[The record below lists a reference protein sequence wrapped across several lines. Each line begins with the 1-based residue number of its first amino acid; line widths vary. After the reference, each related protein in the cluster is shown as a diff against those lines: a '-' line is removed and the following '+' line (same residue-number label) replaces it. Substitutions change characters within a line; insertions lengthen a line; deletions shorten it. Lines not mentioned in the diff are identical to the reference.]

1 MAPKSY
7 LEQLRK
13 IPLLSACSTRELQQV
28 ARAADE
34 VDVDGGATLMKEG
47 TRAREAFVI
56 MSGTAEVLRAGK
68 VVATVGP
75 GDCVGEL
82 GLLDNEPRNATVV
95 ATEPMRLLVLPA
107 QAFSALLEDAPGMT
121 RKLLRYMA
129 GRLRELDRHD
139 TA

>member
-34 VDVDGGATLMKEG
+34 IEVEAGAILMQQD

-56 MSGTAEVLRAGK
+56 MEGHAEVVRDGK

-95 ATEPMRLLVLPA
+95 ARQPMRLLVLSS
-107 QAFSALLEDAPGMT
+107 QAFSALLEDAPAMT
-121 RKLLRYMA
+121 RKLLRNLA
-129 GRLRELDRHD
+129 GRLRELDRLD